1 MQVIFFNRKTE
12 RFFNSIEAQFKPR
25 LRKTFDLLAE
35 RNAKLEMPHSKP
47 LGRGLFE
54 LRIVGTT
61 HIRFVYTFH
70 VDIIW
75 MLHGFIKKTN
85 KIPKG
90 EISYAQE
97 QLKLLLQ

>member
-1 MQVIFFNRKTE
+1 MQVIFFNKKVE
-12 RFFNSIEAQFKPR
+12 KFFNSIEEQFKPR
-25 LRKTFDLLAE
+25 LRKTFELLEE

-54 LRIVGTT
+54 LRIMGTS
-61 HIRFVYTFH
+61 HIRFIHAFH
-70 VDIIW
+70 LDIIW
-75 MLHGFIKKTN
+75 ILHGFIKKTN

-90 EISYAQE
+90 EISYAQR